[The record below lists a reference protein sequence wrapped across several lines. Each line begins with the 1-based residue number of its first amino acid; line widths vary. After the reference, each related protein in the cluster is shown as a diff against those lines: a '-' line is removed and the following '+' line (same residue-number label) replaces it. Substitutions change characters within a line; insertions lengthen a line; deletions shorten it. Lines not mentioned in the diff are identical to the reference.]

1 MSDAIH
7 PTAPSQPTLNQAY
20 TTPGNPAQTDPSEK
34 AQASANASTS
44 TPATETRN
52 SVPTTQSSSI
62 DDATPSSLGYG
73 IHGAPPGEEAKGETE
88 ESIGRNRELDAD
100 QMGAPGEGKV
110 ATSVDRKPGASG
122 TQEGL
127 ESGLDRKKEEQRGAR
142 EEIES
147 EKKEGLDVGG
157 ILGQRG
163 GPASTTS

>member
-34 AQASANASTS
+34 SQASINAKNSTNGSENAVPRTQSTS
-44 TPATETRN
+44 
-52 SVPTTQSSSI
+52 SDS
-62 DDATPSSLGYG
+62 ATPSSLGYG

-110 ATSVDRKPGASG
+110 ASSVDRKPGASG

-127 ESGLDRKKEEQRGAR
+127 ESGLDRKKAEQKAAR
-142 EEIES
+142 EEIEG